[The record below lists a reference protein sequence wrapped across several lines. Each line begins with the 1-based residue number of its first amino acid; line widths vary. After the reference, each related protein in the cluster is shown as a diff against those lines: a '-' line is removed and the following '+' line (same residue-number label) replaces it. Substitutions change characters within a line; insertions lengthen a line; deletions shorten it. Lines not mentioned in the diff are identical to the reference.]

1 MKSIIF
7 DTQSV
12 KAILDNRKTQT
23 RRVIKFPKGAY
34 PHWYHGQNEDET
46 HDFAFGEISNGCCLD
61 WTDTIKAPFKPGDVL
76 YIKETWRYED
86 FMYIDDWSAHIRYR
100 ADNVLGNRIICRDGA
115 DSRTGWQSSAHM
127 SLEAARLF
135 LRVTDVGAERI
146 QDITNEDMLKEGYP
160 RGWGQYNFGDLW
172 DSINTKRG
180 YGWDTN
186 PWVWVYTFERIE
198 KEDV

>member
-23 RRVIKFPKGAY
+23 RQVIVSNTGNCPKLYPISKIFSEPLGAMY
-34 PHWYHGQNEDET
+34 VGGIIRPRYHV
-46 HDFAFGEISNGCCLD
+46 
-61 WTDTIKAPFKPGDVL
+61 GDVL
-76 YIKETWRYED
+76 FVKETWRYED
-86 FMYIDDWSAHIRYR
+86 FMYIDDWSAHIRYK

-115 DSRTGWQSSAHM
+115 DSRTGWQSSVHM
-127 SLEAARLF
+127 LLEAARIF
-135 LRVTDVGAERI
+135 LRVTDVGTERI

-172 DSINTKRG
+172 DSINAKRG
-180 YGWDTN
+180 YGWETN
-186 PWVWVYTFERIE
+186 PFCWVISFERTTR
-198 KEDV
+198 DA